1 MTHTA
6 KADYFSAQFNRL
18 ADHAVASTLGI
29 LGFKNKYLRQHLH
42 QELSTQ
48 AFYPAP
54 SKHQGMM
61 GVPVFD
67 PLFYWEAQEK
77 HIEALSDLLH
87 PKTIDAV
94 KNDFEDYPPYKHQ
107 LHAWQVLANQ
117 SQKQSVIVTSGTG
130 SGKTEC
136 FMVPILD
143 DLVRE
148 YDETAQSLT
157 GVRALFLYPLNALI
171 NSQKE
176 RLDAWTKPFGKNI
189 RFCLYNGLTP
199 EEHKKSHDN
208 PNQIQSRQRLRESP
222 SPILL
227 TNATMLE
234 YMLIRQS
241 DRSILNQSQGKLKW
255 IVLDEAHSY
264 LGSNASELSLLLKR
278 TMSAFGVTPEEVH
291 FVATSATIGED
302 EESKQRLIEFL
313 AGLSGVCRDRIHV
326 IGAKR
331 HVPTIASPAIL
342 PITTTL
348 EDIARIDH
356 NLSISPSRYK
366 ALSCHPFAYALRQAF
381 LYQKDGIEHTQP
393 KDLQELLFS
402 LDVLL
407 TKQYA
412 LEYPSATP
420 SLLDKQ
426 NHLLRWLDICSFT
439 KPKQD
444 DPAFL
449 PLRMHLFQRT
459 LMGLHAC
466 VNPDC
471 TGKHKT
477 VLDQQDDGRPVWQ
490 FGYVYHQPKQSCDHC
505 GYPVFE
511 LVFCDDCQTPH
522 LFAAY
527 STAKSKQLTKPSK
540 VFKDEF
546 SLDEIPDNT
555 DTENTNTTNT
565 NDKSTT
571 ATKESHVVLMPIL
584 ATKDS
589 NKTYE
594 RWHLSKE
601 GQLFSRPD
609 KDTIQIN
616 TDDGLHA
623 LYNCHFCGL
632 ESSVRP
638 VLKIKNLSAPF
649 YVSEAVPTLLDYCEP
664 ADNNDN
670 KLLPYNGKTMISFTD
685 SRQGTARISMKIA
698 KDSQIRTI
706 NHIIHHYLSQLH
718 ANHTGNE
725 EEVRQ
730 LNDNIAQLQKSL
742 SSIPDSIRAILEKTI
757 QEHTD
762 KLNEL
767 QNPPPQS
774 ISWDGMIR
782 QLECHGEFH
791 ALKKGLEKVLHIS
804 DIKSDKD
811 IARLLLLNAM
821 TRRPKNQNSLE
832 TMGLT
837 YLEYPA
843 LKGIKLDG
851 EALKIWQEFGFEQK
865 DWQDYLKLILDFFVR
880 ESWAVQIT
888 DGEKKCMNTP
898 FAQSFKLCFEDPLD
912 KGDEKLPSGIKS
924 WLAINK
930 KAPKNSNRLIK
941 LLTLPKNLDLDEKII
956 QDKIHILLKQAW
968 ENLTKH
974 HILTSSTQTGIGL
987 YALDLN
993 TTHLYSPHKA
1003 YVCPITHRF
1012 LDTTL
1017 RGYTP
1022 YLPRKNTSEIHANQH
1037 NYQCQERV
1045 IPQFQHDSTDSRH
1058 HQRATEW
1065 LHQNVQIQALRQ
1077 DGLWTDVSDA
1087 VVAGMNAIISQEHS
1101 AQIDPFWLQKYEER
1115 FKKGEINIL
1124 NCSTTMEMG
1133 VDIGNLTAVAMNNV
1147 PPHPA
1152 NYLQRIGRAGRR
1164 RESQAVGFTICKQNP
1179 HEEMVFNNTRWAF
1192 DTQIRP
1198 PYITL
1203 NSQKIL
1209 QRHINAYLLA
1219 MFLNTQCQ
1227 ITDSHLMLT
1236 VGKFFFGMQDGQ
1248 NTKNINEHIKH
1259 YWSNP
1264 FVTDTPYTDMI
1275 AWLGK
1280 LLLLDESIQEKHTI
1294 TQGVHNITQNTDF
1307 HHIST
1312 NEFIKQTLKSLDKLK
1327 RHIIDKIINQ
1337 LQEHQKVYQADT
1349 SSSYAKRLAY
1359 DIDKFARSFLLA
1371 DLARLDYLPRYG
1383 FPAGLVEFKTTNH
1396 TQEKSNN
1403 KRHSIHNIDDD
1414 YNTNSTKAI
1423 RDLSIALRE
1432 YAPGNEV
1439 AMDGLIYQSAG
1450 ISLNHHLHES
1460 NASEFQLIRKFGQ
1473 CTKCGAISH
1482 DLSSS
1487 IDSQTCQSCGEPIPS
1502 TNTMDFVEPMGFQV
1516 NYYATPKS
1524 YVEAPTY
1531 VPITNP
1537 KIQANGDILP
1547 LFNPELGRIRTD
1559 VDAQIFHYSQGTHG
1573 KGYLIC
1579 LVCGC
1584 SDSAKYNPI
1593 DDRQQSELEL
1603 KNFRE
1608 THHPLKP
1615 IGRKSKSK
1623 DQENSAGACQKQGEV
1638 MHLHIGSTDSTS
1650 AVELY
1655 LTNPATQKPFS
1666 LPKTN
1671 EDGADNRVLLTTLSV
1686 AFKNALAQCHGI
1698 SPDELGSTIKPLRLN
1713 SEEIGAIVI
1722 YDKASGGAGFSDT
1735 APNYISKMF
1744 ELAKASLVCPDGCG
1758 SACHSCL
1765 LTYDTRFIADDLNR
1779 HVALKYFDDIKHLLE
1794 LPEDAKLLPQS
1805 QYCTLPIGDM
1815 VGKSFYAN
1823 YKNITLYLQGNPN
1836 DWAISSTLSQRLHLW
1851 QNHNISIELSIS
1863 KQAVSALH
1871 ETDKHYLASLP
1882 KVYGNVRIST
1892 WDGDEFLDN
1901 HALLQLTQDDQVLTL
1916 ACTDKNA
1923 YIPNDEYFWQSS
1935 GIVVQ
1940 SHHVPKIA
1948 TDELTLS
1955 ADATSTGDKI
1965 LNIEKE
1971 LDKSLCNIGEAF
1983 WDFILTHASNTELTQ
1998 KIIKKHPIKT
2008 ISYSDRFVCSPL
2020 LSVIFAKV
2028 IDGLQQKYGHDWTNP
2043 TIKLITK
2050 KSENANNTGQ
2060 KISNNWSDT
2069 DTQAQVLDKFFKAT
2083 GHNIDFYAKKD
2094 GVLHRREFI
2103 ITWQD
2108 DTQNLIHLEKGL
2120 GFLHLADN
2128 HFTSSGYGQN
2138 SFCFKGDAHEQAKAL
2153 KYYLNSIIK
2162 LVNAEHSTTIYIG

>member
-87 PKTIDAV
+87 PKTINAV
-94 KNDFEDYPPYKHQ
+94 KNDFEHYPPYKHQ

-171 NSQKE
+171 NSQKK
-176 RLDAWTKPFGKNI
+176 RLDTWTKPFGKNI
-189 RFCLYNGLTP
+189 RFCLYNGQTP
-199 EEHKKSHDN
+199 ENHHSTHDL
-208 PNQIQSRQRLRESP
+208 PNQIQSREILRELP
-222 SPILL
+222 APILL

-241 DRSILNQSQGKLKW
+241 DRPITEQSKGKLRW

-278 TMSAFGVTPEEVH
+278 TMIAFDVSPEEVH
-291 FVATSATIGED
+291 FVATSATIGDD
-302 EESKQRLIEFL
+302 EESKQKLTAFL
-313 AGLSGVCRDRIHV
+313 SDLSGVSCDKIHV

-331 HVPTIASPAIL
+331 HVPTIASPTIP
-342 PITTTL
+342 PIATTL
-348 EDIARIDH
+348 ENITQIDH

-393 KDLQELLFS
+393 KDLQELLVS

-420 SLLDKQ
+420 SHLEKQ
-426 NHLLRWLDICSFT
+426 NYLLRWLDICSFT

-444 DPAFL
+444 NPAFL

-477 VLDQQDDGRPVWQ
+477 VLDQKEDGRPVWQ
-490 FGYVYHQPKQSCDHC
+490 FGYVYTEPQVKCGYCD
-505 GYPVFE
+505 YPVFE
-511 LVFCDDCQTPH
+511 IGFCDDCQTPH
-522 LFAAY
+522 LLAM
-527 STAKSKQLTKPSK
+527 TNKQNTDKLVKLTNKLT
-540 VFKDEF
+540 DEF
-546 SLDEIPDNT
+546 SLDDVDDSDED
-555 DTENTNTTNT
+555 DE
-565 NDKSTT
+565 S
-571 ATKESHVVLMPIL
+571 TKEALNTERDVVVLMPYFDSQQLLFGQQDKNNSPYDIGYISKTGEWFDGKKHDNVIL
-584 ATKDS
+584 ASRKNAEY
-589 NKTYE
+589 NK
-594 RWHLSKE
+594 RNVLN
-601 GQLFSRPD
+601 D
-609 KDTIQIN
+609 
-616 TDDGLHA
+616 
-623 LYNCHFCGL
+623 CHFC
-632 ESSVRP
+632 ENSRTKTQ
-638 VLKIKNLSAPF
+638 VLKPQKLSAPF
-649 YVSEAVPTLLDYCEP
+649 YVSEAVPILLDFCQSKDD
-664 ADNNDN
+664 AQN
-670 KLLPYNGKTMISFTD
+670 LPYHGKTMISFTD

-706 NHIIHHYLSQLH
+706 NHIIHHHLSQKST
-718 ANHTGNE
+718 ANPNE
-725 EEVRQ
+725 AKKQDLLSKINNLKSLPDALGESLTDILADYENQLALLDNSTNPSVSWRDLVKHIESHEEFGS
-730 LNDNIAQLQKSL
+730 LQKMMAKITHVHQIES
-742 SSIPDSIRAILEKTI
+742 K
-757 QEHTD
+757 
-762 KLNEL
+762 NEV
-767 QNPPPQS
+767 
-774 ISWDGMIR
+774 
-782 QLECHGEFH
+782 
-791 ALKKGLEKVLHIS
+791 AHI
-804 DIKSDKD
+804 
-811 IARLLLLNAM
+811 LLLNAIA
-821 TRRPKNQNSLE
+821 RRPKNNNSLE
-832 TMGLT
+832 TLGLA
-837 YLEYPA
+837 YIDYPQ
-843 LKGIKLDG
+843 LKKAKLST
-851 EALKIWQEFGFEQK
+851 ENLKLWQELGFDEK
-865 DWQDYLKLILDFFVR
+865 DWQDYLKIILDFFVR
-880 ESWAVQIT
+880 ERWALQLT
-888 DGEKKCMNTP
+888 DGEIGCLHTP
-898 FAQSFKLCFEDPLD
+898 FAKKMVLSFEKSSE
-912 KGDEKLPSGIKS
+912 KGVQN
-924 WLAINK
+924 WLSINK
-930 KAPKNSNRLIK
+930 KSPERSSRLIK
-941 LLTLPKNLDLDEKII
+941 LLVLPKNMDLSNKIV
-956 QDKIHILLKQAW
+956 QDKINALLKNAW
-968 ENLTKH
+968 VNLTEH
-974 HILTSSTQTGIGL
+974 GILTSSTEKDRMYHLLDIKETSL
-987 YALDLN
+987 YI
-993 TTHLYSPHKA
+993 PQKV
-1003 YVCPITHRF
+1003 YVCPVTHRF

-1017 RGYTP
+1017 KGYTP
-1022 YLPRKNTSEIHANQH
+1022 YLPHKQNSAQLITHKD
-1037 NYQCQERV
+1037 NYLCQERT
-1045 IPQFQHDSTDSRH
+1045 IPLFCADPTNSGH
-1058 HQRATEW
+1058 HAQAVAW
-1065 LHQNVQIQALRQ
+1065 LKDNPDIQQLRQ
-1077 DGLWTDVSDA
+1077 EGLWTDVSDSA
-1087 VVAGMNAIISQEHS
+1087 VAGMNVIISQEHS
-1101 AQIDPFWLQKYEER
+1101 AQIDPKRLEEYEGQ
-1115 FKKGEINIL
+1115 FTDGKINIL

-1133 VDIGNLTAVAMNNV
+1133 VDIGKLLAVAMNNV

-1152 NYLQRIGRAGRR
+1152 NYLQRTGRAGRHK
-1164 RESQAVGFTICKQNP
+1164 ESQATSFTICKQNP
-1179 HEEMVFNNTRWAF
+1179 HEERVFHHTRWAF
-1192 DTQIRP
+1192 DTAISP

-1203 NSQKIL
+1203 NSRKIV

-1219 MFLNTQCQ
+1219 TFL
-1227 ITDSHLMLT
+1227 TDEYASAQSNLLLRT
-1236 VGKFFFGMQDGQ
+1236 GKFFLNIDDID
-1248 NTKNINEHIKH
+1248 TKDDINQSIAL
-1259 YWSNP
+1259 YWSST
-1264 FVTDTPYTDMI
+1264 FEQDTPYAKIKEWLQGWIGLGDDHTDKQALHHDLQNI
-1275 AWLGK
+1275 LK
-1280 LLLLDESIQEKHTI
+1280 NSVFSHLDINDLLQKTLDQMHDLKKHT
-1294 TQGVHNITQNTDF
+1294 VDK
-1307 HHIST
+1307 
-1312 NEFIKQTLKSLDKLK
+1312 FIGLIREHADLYAQDKRSL
-1327 RHIIDKIINQ
+1327 
-1337 LQEHQKVYQADT
+1337 
-1349 SSSYAKRLAY
+1349 YAKKLAY
-1359 DIDKFARSFLLA
+1359 DIKKLSETFLLT
-1371 DLARLDYLPRYG
+1371 DLVRLGYLPRHG
-1383 FPAGLVEFKTTNH
+1383 FPTGIVEFKTINKTDPMPDKKKTN
-1396 TQEKSNN
+1396 K
-1403 KRHSIHNIDDD
+1403 KPNINDGF
-1414 YNTNSTKAI
+1414 NTNSNKAV
-1423 RDLSIALRE
+1423 RDIAIALRE
-1432 YAPGNEV
+1432 YAPGNEIAV
-1439 AMDGLIYQSAG
+1439 DNLVYRSAG
-1450 ISLNHHLHES
+1450 VSLVHTHDKSNH
-1460 NASEFQLIRKFGQ
+1460 NQYQLIKRFGQ
-1473 CTKCGAISH
+1473 CGKCGAISH
-1482 DLSSS
+1482 KLASET
-1487 IDSQTCQSCGEPIPS
+1487 DSHLCGYCQSKIDGRNTKDFIEP
-1502 TNTMDFVEPMGFQV
+1502 VGFQV
-1516 NYYATPKS
+1516 DYWA
-1524 YVEAPTY
+1524 APQAHTETRFY
-1531 VPITNP
+1531 VPFNDP
-1537 KIQANGDILP
+1537 KIQANGEILP
-1547 LFNPELGRIRTD
+1547 LFNPDLGRIRTD
-1559 VDAQIFHYSQGTHG
+1559 SNAQIFHYSQGTNAN
-1573 KGYLIC
+1573 GYLIC
-1579 LVCGC
+1579 LACGRAE
-1584 SDSAKYNPI
+1584 SANYNPVLNPENSKKEL
-1593 DDRQQSELEL
+1593 DDFA
-1603 KNFRE
+1603 K
-1608 THHPLKP
+1608 THFPLKP
-1615 IGRKSKSK
+1615 IKGYAKVQKNE
-1623 DQENSAGACQKQGEV
+1623 QPTQGACANHGGAVK
-1638 MHLHIGSTDSTS
+1638 HLYIGSMDNTC
-1650 AVELY
+1650 AFELY
-1655 LTNPATQKPFS
+1655 LTNPKTKKPFRLS
-1666 LPKTN
+1666 
-1671 EDGADNRVLLTTLSV
+1671 EDTPDDDNKVLLTTLSV
-1686 AFKNALAQCHGI
+1686 AFKNALARCHGI
-1698 SPDELGSTIKPLRLN
+1698 SSEELGSLIKPLRMDN
-1713 SEEIGAIVI
+1713 EEIGAVVV
-1722 YDKASGGAGFSDT
+1722 YDKAQGGAGFCDT
-1735 APNYISKMF
+1735 APQHIATLFQY
-1744 ELAKASLVCPDGCG
+1744 AKASLECSDECDD
-1758 SACHSCL
+1758 ACHGCL
-1765 LTYDTRFIADDLNR
+1765 LSYDTRFISEHLNR

-1851 QNHNISIELSIS
+1851 QNHNINIELSIS

-1901 HALLQLTQDDQVLTL
+1901 HALLQLTRDDQVLTL

-1940 SHHVPKIA
+1940 SYHVPKIA

-1983 WDFILTHASNTELTQ
+1983 WDFILTHAGNTELTQ

-2069 DTQAQVLDKFFKAT
+2069 DTQAQVLDKFFKVT

-2138 SFCFKGDAHEQAKAL
+2138 SFCFKSDAHEQAKAL